1 MDSNQDVH
9 LLSAMQKQ
17 QDLEN
22 DMQLQY
28 NNYTSISAQVIDAKA
43 KVQQETPAF
52 TPLQSATVPLG
63 PVGPKKNQII
73 LICLFLAALET
84 TVYALQK
91 ENQLKPLLGL
101 S

>member
-1 MDSNQDVH
+1 M
-9 LLSAMQKQ
+9 SAQ
-17 QDLEN
+17 QRQNDLEN

-28 NNYTSISAQVIDAKA
+28 NNYTAVSAQVIDAKA
-43 KVQQETPAF
+43 KVQKETPAF
-52 TPLQSATVPLG
+52 TTLQSATVPLA
-63 PVGPKKNQII
+63 PTSPKKGQIL
-73 LICLFLAALET
+73 LICLFLAALGT